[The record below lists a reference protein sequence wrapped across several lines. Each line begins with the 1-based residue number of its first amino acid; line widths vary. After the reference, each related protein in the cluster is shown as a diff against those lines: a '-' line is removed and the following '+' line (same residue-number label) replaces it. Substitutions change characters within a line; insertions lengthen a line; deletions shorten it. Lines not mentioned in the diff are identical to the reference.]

1 MGRKLTSVVSPGADG
16 AADDILDG
24 LVDAFF
30 AVDRERRLTFL
41 NKAAA
46 ALCNQPRQAL
56 VGRPLVA
63 VLPEPVQGA
72 MESALAAAAATGQRI
87 RTTAAIAAAEA
98 PIEID
103 VQPAGGFAIF
113 IRDAAAQSALQQDL
127 GERLERLRLAEQAA
141 AAGIWDI
148 DVRTDTVRGTP
159 QFFLIMGLEPTD
171 AAVPMRTLRD
181 LRIPDDRS
189 RVNRGYA
196 DAVDSGADFY
206 ESEYRIRRKGE
217 TRWIFGRGRVIRD
230 AAGKPVRYSGV
241 DIDITDRKTA
251 ELALAESEARLKL
264 AVEAADIGIWD
275 WDVLAMT
282 MSYSDRAKALYGFRA
297 RSARHLRAGQAG
309 DAPRGSAAHDADG
322 PRALDPAVR
331 AERGL
336 RVPDRQARRRGS
348 LDECAGRGDL
358 RDGRG
363 RRARRSLHRHHPG
376 HHRAKARRGPPAAQ
390 RDPAAPCD
398 GSRPA
403 GRLGL

>member
-1 MGRKLTSVVSPGADG
+1 
-16 AADDILDG
+16 
-24 LVDAFF
+24 
-30 AVDRERRLTFL
+30 
-41 NKAAA
+41 
-46 ALCNQPRQAL
+46 
-56 VGRPLVA
+56 
-63 VLPEPVQGA
+63 

-87 RTTAAIAAAEA
+87 RATAAIAAAEA

-103 VQPAGGFAIF
+103 VQPAGGFAVF

-230 AAGKPVRYSGV
+230 ASGKPVRYSGV
-241 DIDITDRKTA
+241 DIDITDRKDA

-282 MSYSDRAKALYGFRA
+282 MSYSDRAKALYGFPLDRPVTYEQVRRRRTRRICRERRRWPA
-297 RSARHLRAGQAG
+297 MRSILRSARKRSSSTGSSGRTARFAG
-309 DAPRGSAAHDADG
+309 
-322 PRALDPAVR
+322 
-331 AERGL
+331 
-336 RVPDRQARRRGS
+336 
-348 LDECAGRGDL
+348 
-358 RDGRG
+358 
-363 RRARRSLHRHHPG
+363 
-376 HHRAKARRGPPAAQ
+376 
-390 RDPAAPCD
+390 
-398 GSRPA
+398 
-403 GRLGL
+403 